1 MFKKYWIV
9 GLFVLGLLIFLYP
22 HIAQQHTKRAQMN
35 EVVKIKDEFKH
46 VSEKEKEKKKE
57 GVHSCNEAIFM
68 NEDGINDPFT
78 FSYDRD
84 HYEQCEDAPRA
95 GEKIGVLEIPK
106 LKLNIPM
113 FIGTTEAELT
123 QGVGQVDGSSDRK
136 STRLNSSHVAI
147 S

>member
-1 MFKKYWIV
+1 
-9 GLFVLGLLIFLYP
+9 
-22 HIAQQHTKRAQMN
+22 MN

-84 HYEQCEDAPRA
+84 HYEQCEDAPRS
-95 GEKIGVLEIPK
+95 GEKIGALEIPTEK
-106 LKLNIPM
+106 TIKAKIPGKTPTPRIPTNTTANTRSGIVRITFKNILV
-113 FIGTTEAELT
+113 T
-123 QGVGQVDGSSDRK
+123 
-136 STRLNSSHVAI
+136 
-147 S
+147 

>member
-84 HYEQCEDAPRA
+84 HYEQRSE
-95 GEKIGVLEIPK
+95 
-106 LKLNIPM
+106 
-113 FIGTTEAELT
+113 ELT
-123 QGVGQVDGSSDRK
+123 SELQSRGHLVC
-136 STRLNSSHVAI
+136 RLLLEKKKK
-147 S
+147 